1 MVTLQNKGVFM
12 DCKYLAVTLV
22 VVVFLFVFAV
32 NNTTTGNTVS
42 SNIAKSSIRYNDYV
56 DMRTVDYSLEGSC
69 YAKFSL
75 QQRTRFPLFHIYYY
89 CENLPPTKG
98 NDMYHVWLV
107 NSKLNDMVD
116 LGGFKILPAGIG
128 QLDFTSSDMVLE
140 FDKIVMTLERY
151 PDSNPNPSKALMIA
165 EV

>member
-1 MVTLQNKGVFM
+1 M
-12 DCKYLAVTLV
+12 DCKYLAVSLIA
-22 VVVFLFVFAV
+22 VVFLFVFAV
-32 NNTTTGNTVS
+32 NHSTTGDAVS
-42 SNIAKSSIRYNDYV
+42 PNKVASSIRYYDYV
-56 DMRTVDYSLEGSC
+56 DMRTVDYSIEGSC
-69 YAKFSL
+69 YAKFLL
-75 QQRTRFPLFHIYYY
+75 QPRNRFPLFHIYYY

-107 NSKLNDMVD
+107 NSQLNELVD

-140 FDKIVMTLERY
+140 FDKIAMTLERY
-151 PDSNPNPSKALMIA
+151 PDSDPNPGKALMIA

>member
-1 MVTLQNKGVFM
+1 M
-12 DCKYLAVTLV
+12 DCKYLAFALIA
-22 VVVFLFVFAV
+22 VVFLFVFAV
-32 NNTTTGNTVS
+32 NNTTTGNTA
-42 SNIAKSSIRYNDYV
+42 SNIRVASSVRYHDYV
-56 DMRTVDYSLEGSC
+56 DMRAVDYSVDGRC
-69 YAKFSL
+69 YAKFLL

-98 NDMYHVWLV
+98 NEMYHVWLV
-107 NSKLNDMVD
+107 NTELNALVD

-140 FDKIVMTLERY
+140 FDKIMMTLEPY
-151 PDSNPNPSKALMIA
+151 PDPSVNPSKALMVA

>member
-1 MVTLQNKGVFM
+1 M
-12 DCKYLAVTLV
+12 DCKYLAVILI

-32 NNTTTGNTVS
+32 NNTATGNTVS
-42 SNIAKSSIRYNDYV
+42 FNTAKSSIRYNDYV
-56 DMRTVDYSLEGSC
+56 DMRAVDYSLTGRC
-69 YAKFSL
+69 YAKFL
-75 QQRTRFPLFHIYYY
+75 FQPRNRFPLFHIYYY

-107 NSKLNDMVD
+107 NSQSNELID

-128 QLDFTSSDMVLE
+128 QLDFTSSNMVLE
-140 FDKIVMTLERY
+140 FDKVMMTLEPY
-151 PDSNPNPSKALMIA
+151 PDPSVNPGKTLMVA